1 MQERRQ
7 AFKMAAAKA
16 TLAVYPARAGDEV
29 SKDSA
34 THLAKLLSEAKL
46 TKAGAAEQGP
56 QLEIMGNMNEQKVLW
71 DMARGVREFVQAHRP
86 DADYVL
92 YAHYLMGKDASGKT
106 AVGGV
111 HFVICDREGRWVVVD
126 FQNDHHGDFNA
137 VNPKSREDCDQ
148 LVARRLKTY
157 CR

>member
-1 MQERRQ
+1 
-7 AFKMAAAKA
+7 
-16 TLAVYPARAGDEV
+16 
-29 SKDSA
+29 
-34 THLAKLLSEAKL
+34 
-46 TKAGAAEQGP
+46 
-56 QLEIMGNMNEQKVLW
+56 MNEQKVLW